1 MRILDSLIH
10 NYQAH
15 LERQENRSFLKSVMA
30 TCAMVA
36 SADGA
41 VSFAQRV
48 RVDQILETL
57 EKLKIFDPHEG
68 MDIFNDFTDEII
80 SNPEQGHANAWQAV
94 EDGVSNIP
102 SRELLIRVCLAVSE
116 ANIESS
122 LTDQI
127 EIVTLCNRLGIKP
140 ENCGL
145 YVDDPKFQSTIVP
158 DAEQI

>member
-10 NYQAH
+10 NYQDH
-15 LERQENRSFLKSVMA
+15 LERVENRAFLKSVMA

-36 SADGA
+36 SADGE

-68 MDIFNDFTDEII
+68 MDLFNDFTDAII
-80 SNPEQGHANAWQAV
+80 ANPEQGHAKAWQAL
-94 EDGVSNIP
+94 EDGAPDTS
-102 SRELLIRVCLAVSE
+102 SRELLFRVCVAISE
-116 ANIESS
+116 ANLESS

-127 EIVTLCNRLGIKP
+127 EIVTLCNRLGINP
-140 ENCGL
+140 EKCGL
-145 YVDDPKFQSTIVP
+145 YVDNPIFQEAVSP
-158 DAEQI
+158 DDEQG